1 MGVLIYNRGDVSLD
15 IDNARRKAADKSIS
29 LSVVRRLPRYYRY
42 LGELLENGITRI
54 SSKELS
60 ERMRVT
66 ASQFR
71 QDLNNFGCF
80 GQQGYGYNV
89 ELLHDAIRNLLGLNR
104 RYNII
109 IVGGGNIGQSL
120 VKYKNF
126 ENRGFLFKAVFDIN
140 PAIIGMK
147 MGGAPVYDV
156 SELAAYIDAH
166 TVDIAVLALPKE
178 SAAAVARV
186 IIDHGVKGIWNFSHM
201 DLSAPDDVQVENVHL
216 TDSLMTLAYQLKSGA
231 AD

>member
-1 MGVLIYNRGDVSLD
+1 MSNDDY
-15 IDNARRKAADKSIS
+15 AQRRDSSKLIS

-42 LGELLENGITRI
+42 LGELLENGVNRI

-60 ERMRVT
+60 ARMRVT
-66 ASQFR
+66 ASQIR

-89 ELLHDAIRNLLGLNR
+89 EFLYEAIKCLLGLNKQ
-104 RYNII
+104 YNII
-109 IVGGGNIGQSL
+109 IIGGGNIGQSL

-126 ENRGFLFKAVFDIN
+126 ERRGFIFRAVFDKN
-140 PAIIGMK
+140 PDLIGK
-147 MGGAPVYDV
+147 TLGGALVHDI
-156 SELAAYIDAH
+156 STLADYIDSN
-166 TVDIAVLALPKE
+166 TVDIAALTLPKE
-178 SAAAVARV
+178 SALEIAHI

-201 DLSAPDDVQVENVHL
+201 ELPTTNDVRIENVHL
-216 TDSLMTLAYQLKSGA
+216 TDSLMTLTYLLNTEPSTK